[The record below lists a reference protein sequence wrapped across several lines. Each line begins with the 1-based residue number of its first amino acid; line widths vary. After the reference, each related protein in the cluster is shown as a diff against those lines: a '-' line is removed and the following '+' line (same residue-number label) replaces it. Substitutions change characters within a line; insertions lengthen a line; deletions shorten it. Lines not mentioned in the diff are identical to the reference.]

1 MSLIFIFLLLLC
13 KCVTSDLDISSENT
27 AKKVISLN
35 IAQNDED
42 CNSDL
47 SLINKNVNLGGK
59 LDFGAEA
66 LGGETDAGAKKFES
80 RGSGGRAFAS
90 SGGKAEAGTKDELP
104 CSTPLDGYQ
113 QDDPILVRF
122 DIPASCFHACRSL
135 RQHCHQ
141 IDESEQGEPGLK
153 MPH

>member
-27 AKKVISLN
+27 AKVISLN
-35 IAQNDED
+35 IAQNDEG

-66 LGGETDAGAKKFES
+66 LGGETDAAAKKFES

-122 DIPASCFHACRSL
+122 DIPASLLSCLSL
-135 RQHCHQ
+135 SPSALSS
-141 IDESEQGEPGLK
+141 D
-153 MPH
+153 